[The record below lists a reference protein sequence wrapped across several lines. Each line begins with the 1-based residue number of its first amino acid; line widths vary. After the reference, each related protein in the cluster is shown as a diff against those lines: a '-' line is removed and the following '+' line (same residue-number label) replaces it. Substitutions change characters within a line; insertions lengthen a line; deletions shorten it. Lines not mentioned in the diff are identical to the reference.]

1 MTINDLLLLRYGQGL
16 TYQTLIQDSV
26 IMEHLPMA
34 YLPKF
39 VVTGEPGKEDVFLD
53 PTAHVT
59 TPDTGVERVVYLYLN
74 SKGELKNNPELSM
87 VQINRRYKGFL
98 ARLRVPSNRRTP
110 ENLVLDY
117 VIDLQ
122 KILLTVDTNIGTS
135 NTEISESTRITFQN
149 LNRNEYPNKNWY
161 EPLFDF
167 DQSRTVLFEQF
178 FQ

>member
-74 SKGELKNNPELSM
+74 SKGELKNNPES
-87 VQINRRYKGFL
+87 I
-98 ARLRVPSNRRTP
+98 
-110 ENLVLDY
+110 
-117 VIDLQ
+117 
-122 KILLTVDTNIGTS
+122 VDTKDS
-135 NTEISESTRITFQN
+135 W
-149 LNRNEYPNKNWY
+149 P
-161 EPLFDF
+161 D
-167 DQSRTVLFEQF
+167 
-178 FQ
+178 